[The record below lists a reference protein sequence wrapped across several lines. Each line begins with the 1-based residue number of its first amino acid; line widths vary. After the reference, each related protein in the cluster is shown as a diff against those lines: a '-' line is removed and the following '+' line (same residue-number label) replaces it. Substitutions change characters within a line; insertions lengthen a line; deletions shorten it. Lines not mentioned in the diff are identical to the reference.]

1 MKQTT
6 LVTRLALM
14 LVMAGALVLAGCG
27 GDDNGVRVETVEVP
41 AEPIEV
47 EVPAASE
54 IEGVQL
60 KAANA
65 AAAAKMAS
73 DNAAMAV
80 EAAMMATANLATM
93 QTGAM
98 SAMHAYNA
106 KKYAKMAMD
115 EYMKAKTASE
125 TAAAATTT
133 EAATTAKDMAE
144 AAQMDAE
151 KYAMMVANEEMT
163 GYADK
168 AKKYAMMELMID
180 GTMKSVGDTTIDA
193 MAGASTMT
201 TGTGDDAQTVMTGL
215 IKSETPDGHG

>member
-1 MKQTT
+1 
-6 LVTRLALM
+6 
-14 LVMAGALVLAGCG
+14 
-27 GDDNGVRVETVEVP
+27 
-41 AEPIEV
+41 
-47 EVPAASE
+47 
-54 IEGVQL
+54 
-60 KAANA
+60 
-65 AAAAKMAS
+65 
-73 DNAAMAV
+73 MAV
-80 EAAMMATANLATM
+80 EAANLATANLATM

-201 TGTGDDAQTVMTGL
+201 TARAT
-215 IKSETPDGHG
+215 TPKR